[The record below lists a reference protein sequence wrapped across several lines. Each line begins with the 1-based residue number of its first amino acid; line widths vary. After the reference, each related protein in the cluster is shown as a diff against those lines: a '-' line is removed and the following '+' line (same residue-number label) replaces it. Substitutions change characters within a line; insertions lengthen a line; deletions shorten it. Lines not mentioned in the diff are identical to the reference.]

1 MDEKKLKEEEIK
13 EKENEVNED
22 EDVIIDENSDENADE
37 NNNENSNENTKGNSV
52 GDSVDNSVNDSVD
65 NSVEDNTSEI
75 GEDVGDTFTPS
86 EDESVNESIEEEPAA
101 TEKMLTQSQVNE
113 LVGRAR
119 QEGRE
124 SAMREL
130 YERYGVSD
138 DDEMNG
144 IFGKGQAY
152 DALNDEFIGQGDSY
166 RNVMAENALLKTN
179 IDMNRW
185 EDVKLILGGKGMEV
199 NEENINAELATHP
212 EWRAVTGADG
222 KTIISPQEMDGIV
235 SGQVIGSDK
244 TFTNMSQQKQ
254 PARLKKLGNEANP
267 NNEISD
273 DERAKQLFG
282 I

>member
-1 MDEKKLKEEEIK
+1 MDEKKLKEEIK
-13 EKENEVNED
+13 EKENEVNEG
-22 EDVIIDENSDENADE
+22 EDVIGD
-37 NNNENSNENTKGNSV
+37 ENSNENNDANSNEITKGNSV
-52 GDSVDNSVNDSVD
+52 GDSVNNSVD
-65 NSVEDNTSEI
+65 NSVEENTSEI

-138 DDEMNG
+138 DEEMNG

-199 NEENINAELATHP
+199 NEENINAALATHP
-212 EWRAVTGADG
+212 EWRAVAGADG

-235 SGQVIGSDK
+235 SGQIIGSDK
-244 TFTNMSQQKQ
+244 TFTNMSQQQQ

-273 DERAKQLFG
+273 DEKAKQLFG